1 MPRYGVL
8 NDAYLGSWLQ
18 RDEPGGPMW
27 ALNLMKYRPFA
38 DYRDGRK
45 TSLSGIEADD
55 VYSPDEELRAVGGP
69 HHPVE
74 GRCRANHL
82 EVWSPV
88 VDR

>member
-27 ALNLMKYRPFA
+27 ALNLMKYRPVA
-38 DYRDGRK
+38 DYRDGRE

-55 VYSPDEELRAVGGP
+55 VYSPA
-69 HHPVE
+69 
-74 GRCRANHL
+74 
-82 EVWSPV
+82 